1 MFKSLLTKDDAEPKA
16 KFLSKWYPLWL
27 LADLTSFALIDVKLL
42 LHFFLRFAFIS
53 CTLVFCSNVCLC
65 EEDARF
71 LRTGV
76 QTVVDCH
83 VSTGN

>member
-42 LHFFLRFAFIS
+42 LHFFF
-53 CTLVFCSNVCLC
+53 
-65 EEDARF
+65 
-71 LRTGV
+71 
-76 QTVVDCH
+76 
-83 VSTGN
+83 

>member
-42 LHFFLRFAFIS
+42 LHFFFKICFYLMYIGVLFK
-53 CTLVFCSNVCLC
+53 CLS
-65 EEDARF
+65 
-71 LRTGV
+71 V
-76 QTVVDCH
+76 
-83 VSTGN
+83 